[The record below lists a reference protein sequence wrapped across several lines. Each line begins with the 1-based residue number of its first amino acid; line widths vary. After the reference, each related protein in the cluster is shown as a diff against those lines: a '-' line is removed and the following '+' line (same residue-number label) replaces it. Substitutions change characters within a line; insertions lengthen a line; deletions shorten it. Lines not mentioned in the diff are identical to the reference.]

1 VIYFLSLFLLFL
13 YTLYYAIRIKT
24 VSSELNDVFLF
35 YVVDFYAQKYWAL
48 YSMLLTFMHKNI
60 GHYFVV
66 VKKCSL
72 ARKANFDCYYN
83 CITH

>member
-48 YSMLLTFMHKNI
+48 FC
-60 GHYFVV
+60 G
-66 VKKCSL
+66 
-72 ARKANFDCYYN
+72 R
-83 CITH
+83 